1 MAKTIDNTPIDDL
14 VAFIED
20 KSKTCKKKKKKE
32 TKNEN
37 TITKEEEKRIKKERK
52 EKLNKYNR
60 DKHPFYKKNRAEQ
73 ILVRD
78 EYMKNLKMMK
88 DYEDSMKEQRMKEI
102 MEVINDPER
111 SEESK
116 KEFINNLMS
125 QGEIEMNQNQ
135 E

>member
-1 MAKTIDNTPIDDL
+1 MAKTLENTSIDDL
-14 VAFIED
+14 VNFIED
-20 KSKTCKKKKKKE
+20 KSKTCKKKKQKE

-37 TITKEEEKRIKKERK
+37 TISKEEEKRIKKERK

-60 DKHPFYKKNRAEQ
+60 DKNPLYKKNRGEQ
-73 ILVRD
+73 QLVKD

-102 MEVINDPER
+102 MEIINDPEK

-116 KEFINNLMS
+116 KEFINNLMR
-125 QGEIEMNQNQ
+125 QGEIEMNKNDD
-135 E
+135 

>member
-1 MAKTIDNTPIDDL
+1 MAKTLDNTPIDDL

-20 KSKTCKKKKKKE
+20 KSKTCKKKKQKE

-37 TITKEEEKRIKKERK
+37 TISKEEEKRIKKERK

-73 ILVRD
+73 ILVKD

-116 KEFINNLMS
+116 KEFINNLMR
-125 QGEIEMNQNQ
+125 QGEIEMNQN
-135 E
+135 EE